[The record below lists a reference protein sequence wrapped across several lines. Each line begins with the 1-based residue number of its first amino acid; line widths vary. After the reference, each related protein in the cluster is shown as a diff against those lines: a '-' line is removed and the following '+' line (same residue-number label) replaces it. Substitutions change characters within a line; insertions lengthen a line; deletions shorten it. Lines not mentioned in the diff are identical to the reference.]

1 MRLKAERRFK
11 LHIIKLHY
19 DSLVR
24 ESLQPSG
31 SMVALLWES
40 DCVLEIQSS
49 LKERNCQNIPPAWG
63 SRGESGRLG
72 RGPWGGLEV
81 GRAGWRSVSDK
92 KTLP

>member
-24 ESLQPSG
+24 ESLEPSE

-40 DCVLEIQSS
+40 DCVFEIQSS
-49 LKERNCQNIPPAWG
+49 LKE
-63 SRGESGRLG
+63 
-72 RGPWGGLEV
+72 
-81 GRAGWRSVSDK
+81 
-92 KTLP
+92 